1 MQKFDIK
8 LNLISRFEYYLIIK
22 YHFTGEL
29 TEEDVQNGI
38 DIDIKNEVPNG
49 KDVFDDAMEKGDGNF
64 QGDIVLTE
72 EQRKII
78 SGEIGL
84 KAFGEFANT
93 WPKTGNVVQIPYTIT
108 SGFSS
113 KERAYITRAMTEY
126 SKKTC
131 IRLKILT

>member
-1 MQKFDIK
+1 
-8 LNLISRFEYYLIIK
+8 
-22 YHFTGEL
+22 
-29 TEEDVQNGI
+29 
-38 DIDIKNEVPNG
+38 
-49 KDVFDDAMEKGDGNF
+49 MEKGDGNF

-93 WPKTGNVVQIPYTIT
+93 WPKTGNVAKIPYTIT

-113 KERAYITRAMTEY
+113 KEESVPL
-126 SKKTC
+126 SKSS
-131 IRLKILT
+131 LLDEDDV